1 MIKWPEKLK
10 NGREAGKLPGIGPS
24 ISAKLD
30 EKLKQFNV
38 ENGLIPEI
46 PDGAIILSEEVEAK
60 IKKTK
65 PRTTTTTTTTTKT
78 KTKIKD
84 KNKEYVPIYRSA
96 SYAVLLALL
105 LHLHQDTQNGPLNK
119 SELILKAQGFSTSP
133 LNDGMFPSINGA
145 LKTLEEK
152 GLIRKFSNPPHFG
165 LTVKGAELAERLW
178 QSGEKRPSQTAL
190 PKVSPSRLYKNSD
203 ENLIENEN
211 ENKINLG
218 ERIKKLETFYW
229 PIGSFEIVLLIDV
242 REIRSREDR
251 NYLTERM
258 NQLGITSE
266 VRNLELG
273 DFVWIARLK
282 KNRSMINSNWTDSE
296 EIVLDTLIERKREDD
311 LIASI
316 SDGRFKEQK
325 HRIRGSLLNSTFYLV
340 ERGGGGG
347 GAGAHEFLGGAEERL
362 LGAALQCQVIDGL
375 MYRQTGGLDE
385 SIVFLATL
393 HKSLIKKYNETG
405 TGLTGCA
412 LKAVDF
418 NFKEFPLQFSELKKQ
433 TTVVFMNYTAYAL
446 LNSKST
452 NQSPT
457 DIFLKQLLTIKG
469 VTFDRACAI
478 LSKFPTPTELYKF
491 YRNLPNELAKRD
503 AFKEFQ
509 FMGEKKF
516 GVALS
521 NKIYEVFGVN

>member
-30 EKLKQFNV
+30 EKLRQFNV
-38 ENGLIPEI
+38 ENGLVPEI

-65 PRTTTTTTTTTKT
+65 AKTKT
-78 KTKIKD
+78 KTKD
-84 KNKEYVPIYRSA
+84 KEYVPIYRSA
-96 SYAVLLALL
+96 SYAVLLALF

-152 GLIRKFSNPPHFG
+152 ELIGKFSNPPHFG

-178 QSGEKRPSQTAL
+178 QRGEKRPSQTAF
-190 PKVSPSRLYKNSD
+190 PIVSPSRLYKNFD
-203 ENLIENEN
+203 DNVKENLIENEN
-211 ENKINLG
+211 ENENLINLN
-218 ERIKKLETFYW
+218 ERRKKLETFNW

-251 NYLTERM
+251 HYLTERM

-282 KNRSMINSNWTDSE
+282 NRSMMNSNWTDTE

-325 HRIRGSLLNSTFYLV
+325 HRIRGSLLNCTFYLV
-340 ERGGGGG
+340 ERGS
-347 GAGAHEFLGGAEERL
+347 GAAAYEFLGGAEERL

-393 HKSLIKKYNETG
+393 HKSLIRKYHEN
-405 TGLTGCA
+405 GLTGCA
-412 LKAVDF
+412 LKAADF
-418 NFKEFPLQFSELKKQ
+418 NYKDFPVQFSELKQK
-433 TTVVFMNYTAYAL
+433 TIGSTVLMNYTAYAL

-478 LSKFPTPTELYKF
+478 LSKYPTPLELYKF

-521 NKIYEVFGVN
+521 KKIFEVFGCRSV